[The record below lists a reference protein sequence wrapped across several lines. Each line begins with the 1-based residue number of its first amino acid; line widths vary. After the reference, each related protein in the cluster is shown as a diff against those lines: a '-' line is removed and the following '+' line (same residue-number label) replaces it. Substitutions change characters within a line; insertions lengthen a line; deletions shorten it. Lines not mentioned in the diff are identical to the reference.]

1 MKILFLGDSITDGLR
16 NREENWQIN
25 RFGSGYVMQI
35 AGRLFEK
42 SLDGYEI
49 LNRGNSGDRV
59 VDLYARVKKDVWN
72 EKPDILSIL
81 VGVNS
86 LWHEHFF
93 QNGVEMERWE
103 RVYRMLIE
111 DTKQELPNT
120 KIILCE
126 PFILHG
132 EITDLNYELFSK
144 IKEYAKV
151 VECLAKEYGLYFLPL
166 QDMINNAATQYG
178 NSLILRDGVHPTVQG
193 AVLIAKEWLKLFEKI
208 QSNE

>member
-1 MKILFLGDSITDGLR
+1 MKILFFGDSITDALR
-16 NREENWQIN
+16 NREENWQLN

-35 AGRLFEK
+35 AGRLFER
-42 SLDGYEI
+42 SPVDYEI
-49 LNRGNSGDRV
+49 VNRGVSGDRV

-72 EKPDILSIL
+72 EKPDVLSIL

-93 QNGVEMERWE
+93 QNGVELERWE

-111 DTKQELPNT
+111 DTKKELPNT

-144 IKEYAKV
+144 ITEYAKV
-151 VECLAKEYGLYFLPL
+151 VERLAKEYGLYFLPL
-166 QDMINNAATQYG
+166 QDTINNAAVQYG

-193 AVLIAKEWLKLFEKI
+193 AVLIAKEWLKLFEKM
-208 QSNE
+208 QSN